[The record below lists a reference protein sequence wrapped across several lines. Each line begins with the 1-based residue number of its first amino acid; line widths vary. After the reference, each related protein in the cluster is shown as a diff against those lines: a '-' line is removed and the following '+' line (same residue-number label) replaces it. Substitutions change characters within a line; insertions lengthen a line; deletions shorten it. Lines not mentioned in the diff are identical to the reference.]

1 MIGFVVL
8 GYDIYWA
15 AKGQAAK
22 VDNQEHFLG
31 EFSQVHPRIPAH
43 LGISIDWILC

>member
-1 MIGFVVL
+1 VLAKTCRNAMIGFVVL

-22 VDNQEHFLG
+22 VDNQAAFLG
-31 EFSQVHPRIPAH
+31 RIFP
-43 LGISIDWILC
+43 SSS